1 MKIGSILKDQDKL
14 NNFGMQCLGCIT
26 QVKLSQK

>member
-14 NNFGMQCLGCIT
+14 NNFAMQPGHCIIR
-26 QVKLSQK
+26 VKLSQK